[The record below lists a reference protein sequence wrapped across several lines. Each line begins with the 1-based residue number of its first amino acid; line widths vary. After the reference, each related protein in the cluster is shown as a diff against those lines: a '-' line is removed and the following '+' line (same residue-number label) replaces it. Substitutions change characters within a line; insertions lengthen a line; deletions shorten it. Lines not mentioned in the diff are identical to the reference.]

1 MTGPITIIGSPVSPY
16 VRKVLA
22 ACAVKGITVEI
33 DPMPP
38 FLARD
43 GFTDLSPLRRIPVWI
58 EGDVTLCDSSV
69 IVQYIEE
76 TRPGPS
82 LWPADP
88 VERAKARFIEEFA
101 DTRLFDVLGWKLYFQ
116 LALKPIFFGG
126 ESDAAVVER
135 ARETELPAIFDYLEG
150 VTPESGFLFGELSLA
165 DLSLAPAFLNGRAV
179 QVNVD
184 PERWP
189 RLAAWLER
197 VETETPLGE
206 LNTLARKLMR
216 TPPHAQRARLEEFG
230 LTPATAHDWAGDVPR
245 PGPMT
250 PQ

>member
-1 MTGPITIIGSPVSPY
+1 MTAVTIIGSPVSPY

-22 ACAVKGITVEI
+22 VCAVKGIDVEI

-38 FLARD
+38 FLAKE

-88 VERAKARFIEEFA
+88 VQRAKARFIEEFA
-101 DTRLFDVLGWKLYFQ
+101 DTRLFDVMGWKLFFQ
-116 LALKPIFFGG
+116 MALKPIFFGG
-126 ESDAAVVER
+126 EPDQAIVEQ
-135 ARETELPAIFDYLEG
+135 ARDTDLPAIFDYLEAL
-150 VTPESGFLFGELSLA
+150 TPDTGFLFGALSIA

-197 VETETPLGE
+197 VETETPLGD
-206 LNTLARKLMR
+206 LNRLARKLMR
-216 TPPHAQRARLEEFG
+216 TPPHAQRDRLTEFG
-230 LTPATAHDWAGDVPR
+230 MAATRHTWAGDVPR